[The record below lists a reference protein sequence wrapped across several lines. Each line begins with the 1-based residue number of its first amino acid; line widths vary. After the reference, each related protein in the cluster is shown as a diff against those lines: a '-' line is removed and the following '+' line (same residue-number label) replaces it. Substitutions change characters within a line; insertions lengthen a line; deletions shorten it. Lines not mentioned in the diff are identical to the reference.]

1 LRVHIVKYKRGKL
14 AGGDVEELF
23 KTAELVKRSGLTRQ
37 IVYEYITY
45 GLIKEEAKTEAG
57 HRLFSDKTLRQ
68 INLIRNLAEHGYSLR
83 EIREIFIEGRARRA
97 RESVEYEG

>member
-1 LRVHIVKYKRGKL
+1 M
-14 AGGDVEELF
+14 EELF

>member
-1 LRVHIVKYKRGKL
+1 M
-14 AGGDVEELF
+14 EELF

-37 IVYEYITY
+37 IIYEYITY

-57 HRLFSDKTLRQ
+57 HRLFSEKTLRQ

-83 EIREIFIEGRARRA
+83 EVREIFIEGRARRA
-97 RESVEYEG
+97 GESVRYER